1 MMWVSYNDKTK
12 GYDVTDVAVPPPC
25 PKKETKVYLT
35 ELVNIVFELDKRL
48 NEGKLT
54 EFETM
59 LIANIFKSWFKV
71 RDVKVEEKLENAER
85 ETEREQK

>member
-1 MMWVSYNDKTK
+1 MNKSSYPQCPIKATK
-12 GYDVTDVAVPPPC
+12 DYF
-25 PKKETKVYLT
+25 T
-35 ELVNIVFELDKRL
+35 ELINVVFELDKRL

-71 RDVKVEEKLENAER
+71 KDVKVEVKLEDAEGK
-85 ETEREQK
+85 TEREQE

>member
-1 MMWVSYNDKTK
+1 MRFQDGRGMSQTI
-12 GYDVTDVAVPPPC
+12 TPPC
-25 PKKETKVYLT
+25 PKKETKVYIA

-59 LIANIFKSWFKV
+59 LIDNIFKSWFKV
-71 RDVKVEEKLENAER
+71 RDVKVEVKLEDAEGK
-85 ETEREQK
+85 TEREQE